1 MKNVVSTSDVRSA
14 RIWPLASA
22 ATFGGKNLAVGKKR
36 ARAGWEHQRE
46 AKPNRSKNTRVGP
59 PSRRRLVAIAL
70 DRAAA
75 AAIARGINPVQ
86 HPARRRRAL
95 VLQGAL
101 AGKC

>member
-1 MKNVVSTSDVRSA
+1 MLCLLVTCEA
-14 RIWPLASA
+14 RGFGLSRARQHLAAKIWPWE
-22 ATFGGKNLAVGKKR
+22 KR